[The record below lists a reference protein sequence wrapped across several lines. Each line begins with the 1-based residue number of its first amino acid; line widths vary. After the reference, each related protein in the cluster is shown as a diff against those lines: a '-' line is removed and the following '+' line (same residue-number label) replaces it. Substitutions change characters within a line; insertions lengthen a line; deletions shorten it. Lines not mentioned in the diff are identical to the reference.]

1 VRDEIEK
8 FERAG
13 IQPFGVNPAGP
24 DSHWKYAEKMRFNF
38 PLLSDP
44 ERAIA
49 RSYQALKDDGRGIAR
64 TVYVVRRDGMVAFA
78 RRGAPPP
85 DEVVAAVAARDG

>member
-1 VRDEIEK
+1 MRDEIEK

-13 IQPFGVNPAGP
+13 VQPFGVNPAGA

-44 ERAIA
+44 TRAIA
-49 RSYQALKDDGRGIAR
+49 RSYQALKDDGHGIAR
-64 TVYVVRRDGMVAFA
+64 TVYLVRRDGTVAFA
-78 RRGAPPP
+78 QRGAPAA
-85 DEVVAAVAARDG
+85 DEIVASVAARDG

>member
-1 VRDEIEK
+1 MTK

-13 IQPFGVNPAGP
+13 IQPFGVNPAGIEG
-24 DSHWKYAEKMRFNF
+24 HRKYVDKMRFNF

-44 ERAIA
+44 DRAIA
-49 RSYQALKDDGRGIAR
+49 RAYHALKDDGTGIAR
-64 TVYVVRRDGMVAFA
+64 TVYLVGREGTVQFA

-85 DEVVAAVAARDG
+85 DEVIAALEAGGRGG